1 MRLHANV
8 VVTGSS
14 DKAVILEKL
23 GEDINARKQD
33 RQLANLPC
41 RVIG

>member
-1 MRLHANV
+1 MRLHANM

-23 GEDINARKQD
+23 GENINARKQD
-33 RQLANLPC
+33 RQLANLP
-41 RVIG
+41 